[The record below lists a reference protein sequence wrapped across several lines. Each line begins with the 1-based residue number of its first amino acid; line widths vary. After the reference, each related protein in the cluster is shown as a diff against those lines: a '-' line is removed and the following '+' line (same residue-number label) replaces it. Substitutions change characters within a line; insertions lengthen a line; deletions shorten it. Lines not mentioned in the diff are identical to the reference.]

1 MHNRTI
7 VALATP
13 EGVGGLAVVR
23 LSGPEAVAVARRVFR
38 SRRFAAGP
46 VSHTVAHGVLHHPD
60 DGDRA
65 IDRCLALTL
74 LAPRSYT
81 GEDTVEFHLHGGRAV
96 ARRVFRSGRFAAGP
110 VSHTVVHGLLHHPD
124 DTSRGID
131 RCLALTLLA
140 PRSYTGEDTVE
151 FHLHGG
157 RAVARLALAACRSAG
172 ALPAAPG
179 EFTRRAFLHGKLSLD
194 QAEAVADLIAADS
207 EQAARGALNQL
218 HGGLARELAAVEAPL
233 LDLLARIEGSFEF
246 LDEDEV
252 AVPAGAVAA
261 ELAVAVAGIDRLL
274 AMAPAGRLLRDGVQ
288 VVLSGPVNAGK
299 SALFNALVGDERAI
313 VDAEPGTTRD
323 VVSAR
328 VVRGGAVYVLHDTA
342 GARPDAGPV
351 ESKGIARMRRQVES
365 ADLVLAVADDGA
377 PGPSAPGVLAVR
389 TKADLGADGVAG
401 FAAVT
406 SAVTGAGIAELWGAI
421 EAQVESLQLG
431 QAVALGVVLNE
442 RHAARLGE
450 CRAEL
455 AELGALAAADSGAGA
470 EILGTM
476 LASILGRLGEVSGRV
491 FSEQLLNTVFSKF
504 CVGK

>member
-1 MHNRTI
+1 MHTRTI

-13 EGVGGLAVVR
+13 EGAGGLAVVR
-23 LSGPEAVAVARRVFR
+23 LSGPDAV
-38 SRRFAAGP
+38 
-46 VSHTVAHGVLHHPD
+46 
-60 DGDRA
+60 
-65 IDRCLALTL
+65 
-74 LAPRSYT
+74 
-81 GEDTVEFHLHGGRAV
+81 AV

-124 DTSRGID
+124 DTGRGID

-157 RAVARLALAACRSAG
+157 RAVARLALAACRGAG

-179 EFTRRAFLHGKLSLD
+179 EFTRRAFLNGKLSLD

-218 HGGLARELAAVEAPL
+218 HGGLARELATVEAPL

-252 AVPAGAVAA
+252 SVPAAAVAA
-261 ELAVAVAGIDRLL
+261 ELARAVAGIDRLL

-299 SALFNALVGDERAI
+299 SALFNALIGDERAI

-342 GARPDAGPV
+342 GLRPDAGRI
-351 ESKGIARMRRQVES
+351 ESMGIDRTRRQVAA
-365 ADLVLAVADDGA
+365 ADLVLAVSDGEPPA
-377 PGPSAPGVLAVR
+377 AVSAGVLTVR
-389 TKADLGADGVAG
+389 TKADLDGPVATG

-406 SAVTGAGIAELWGAI
+406 SSLTGEGLAELWTAI
-421 EAQVESLQLG
+421 EAQVEALRLG
-431 QAVALGVVLNE
+431 EAVALGVVLNE

-450 CRAEL
+450 CREEL
-455 AELGALAAADSGAGA
+455 AELGALAAGEAGVGT
-470 EILGTM
+470 EVLGTM

-491 FSEQLLNTVFSKF
+491 FSEHLLNTVFSKF
-504 CVGK
+504 CIGK